1 MQYARFGIWHKK
13 KGNQRLPYHHSAA
26 AFTSNGDGT
35 GVDTAVVQLPLKLHS
50 MERKESV
57 VLLFLPLP
65 LPKSHT
71 LPESVLPASPL
82 AQKKKGV
89 GLWRCCWPAAKEHGC
104 MRQAQRPAD
113 DCQKNKN
120 SRTPRLP
127 QKPTWGK
134 QPDRTGDDRFIM
146 VSSRAED
153 DPPSHLICRHGERH
167 TAGCTNIQTVIPLTK
182 PA

>member
-1 MQYARFGIWHKK
+1 MGGSLLSYGKK
-13 KGNQRLPYHHSAA
+13 RKRCIAFPPTPSPENILYPNPSCPNRRL
-26 AFTSNGDGT
+26 
-35 GVDTAVVQLPLKLHS
+35 
-50 MERKESV
+50 
-57 VLLFLPLP
+57 
-65 LPKSHT
+65 HT
-71 LPESVLPASPL
+71 NKK
-82 AQKKKGV
+82 KKKGV
-89 GLWRCCWPAAKEHGC
+89 GLWRFCWPAAKEHGC